1 MQNNREFLY
10 AQIGDNALR
19 GRTNPVRIP
28 YWADSVPV
36 MGLKKRKRR
45 RTYTHIR
52 NTVNLGYEKAHVCMI
67 VCTGSSTTDDLMCT
81 NPTADTQH
89 SRIYSLTHSV
99 TRFVEITQYHW
110 RGVESGSHCTV
121 L

>member
-52 NTVNLGYEKAHVCMI
+52 NTVNLGYEKAHGREFLYAQI
-67 VCTGSSTTDDLMCT
+67 GDDALRGRT
-81 NPTADTQH
+81 NPVRIPYWADSVTVLSWQKRKL
-89 SRIYSLTHSV
+89 SRIVSNKPIQ
-99 TRFVEITQYHW
+99 F
-110 RGVESGSHCTV
+110 
-121 L
+121 